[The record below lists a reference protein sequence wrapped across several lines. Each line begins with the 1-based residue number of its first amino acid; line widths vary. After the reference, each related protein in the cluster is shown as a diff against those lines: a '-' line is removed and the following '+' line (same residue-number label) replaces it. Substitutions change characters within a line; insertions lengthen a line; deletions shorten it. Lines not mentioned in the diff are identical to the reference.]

1 MERQVA
7 FIALFAALV
16 AALGL
21 MPQFMLPFGVP
32 VSAQSLG
39 VMMAGVILGSRRGAL
54 SMILF
59 IVLVLAGLPLLAGGR
74 GGLGVLAGP
83 TVGFFL
89 GWPFAA
95 FVAGLIVEKW
105 GKGNLLIVGTFA
117 SIVGG
122 IFVLY
127 LLGVLGMSVRLNKSF
142 MEAASM
148 VLVFIPGD
156 VIKAFVAGFVLQG
169 IAKARPSALLSRS

>member
-39 VMMAGVILGSRRGAL
+39 VMMAGVVLGARRGAL

-59 IVLVLAGLPLLAGGR
+59 VVLVLAGLPLLAGGR

-95 FVAGLIVEKW
+95 YATGLIVEKW
-105 GKGNLLIVGTFA
+105 GKGNLLIAGTFA

-127 LLGVLGMSVRLNKSF
+127 LLGVLGMAVRLDKSF

-156 VIKAFVAGFVLQG
+156 IIKAFVAGFVLQS

>member
-1 MERQVA
+1 MERQLTY
-7 FIALFAALV
+7 IALFAALV

-39 VMMAGVILGSRRGAL
+39 VMMAGVILGARRGAL

-59 IVLVLAGLPLLAGGR
+59 VVLVLAGLPLLAGGR

-83 TVGFFL
+83 SVGFFL

-95 FVAGLIVEKW
+95 FATGLIVEKW
-105 GKGNLLIVGTFA
+105 GKGNLLLVGTFA

-122 IFVLY
+122 VFVLY
-127 LLGVLGMSVRLNKSF
+127 ALGILGMAVRLDKSIL
-142 MEAASM
+142 EATTM

-156 VIKAFVAGFVLQG
+156 LIKAVVAGFVLQ
-169 IAKARPSALLSRS
+169 AVARARPGAVLSRS

>member
-1 MERQVA
+1 MERQVT

-39 VMMAGVILGSRRGAL
+39 VMMAGVVLGARRGAL

-95 FVAGLIVEKW
+95 YTTGLIVEKW
-105 GKGNLLIVGTFA
+105 GKGNLWIAGTFA

-156 VIKAFVAGFVLQG
+156 VIKAFVAGFVLQA
-169 IAKARPSALLSRS
+169 IAKARPSALLSRG